1 MFCLFHILIM
11 FCEFCRE
18 LLSRG
23 SEKLNIYVFMSPPFH
38 IFYSSMTLINTA
50 LSSLRMLFI
59 NCKVSC
65 QNGRREHFKKDYKV
79 LCWDLLF
86 NKSVVSVAHLIQTW
100 GEWQV
105 FGGCSKT
112 RK

>member
-1 MFCLFHILIM
+1 M

-23 SEKLNIYVFMSPPFH
+23 SEKLNNYVFMSPPFH

-59 NCKVSC
+59 NSKVSC
-65 QNGRREHFKKDYKV
+65 QNGRRNILKKITKYYVGICFLIKALFV
-79 LCWDLLF
+79 LC
-86 NKSVVSVAHLIQTW
+86 I
-100 GEWQV
+100 
-105 FGGCSKT
+105 
-112 RK
+112 